1 MTWAGAARAE
11 QPPPSPSEMDGVHVT
26 IGPVGAVTHIEDS
39 WYSAAGAELSLVYLR
54 EHCLPAAVGLA
65 GGGISY
71 AGRDGG
77 RLWLEAEVAFNRPL
91 PFGIGVSG
99 GVVAEV
105 DPVAEP
111 RYGVQ
116 GTLWVFAGVIPYVR
130 AGTVDVSGDFVEIGV
145 MVKIPAVRF
154 F

>member
-1 MTWAGAARAE
+1 MVGRE
-11 QPPPSPSEMDGVHVT
+11 LHSSLLGDELLLQEPVDGT
-26 IGPVGAVTHIEDS
+26 ALGG
-39 WYSAAGAELSLVYLR
+39 LSF
-54 EHCLPAAVGLA
+54 
-65 GGGISY
+65 GGISY

-91 PFGIGVSG
+91 PFGIGLAG

-111 RYGVQ
+111 RLGLQ
-116 GTLWVFAGVIPYVR
+116 GTLWVYAGVIPYLRV
-130 AGTVDVSGDFVEIGV
+130 GTVDVSGEFVEVGLMI
-145 MVKIPAVRF
+145 KIPAVRF